1 MMTPKSIAQHLK
13 QQQHLPDP
21 PQFSPRLWMRVER
34 VALAQDPLVG
44 RRGGGVNGGRGSAAA
59 AAAVLEATGHDEDG
73 QEGVGVEQE
82 EVVDVGEALQIVG
95 GLFLVVFLPLL
106 VAFFTLLFFLH
117 LAKGKEDTHKGE

>member
-1 MMTPKSIAQHLK
+1 
-13 QQQHLPDP
+13 
-21 PQFSPRLWMRVER
+21 MRVER

-44 RRGGGVNGGRGSAAA
+44 RRCGSINGSSAA

-95 GLFLVVFLPLL
+95 GLPFPCCC
-106 VAFFTLLFFLH
+106 FFRCLLLFPPP
-117 LAKGKEDTHKGE
+117 GKRQRGHTQRRVNVS

>member
-1 MMTPKSIAQHLK
+1 MS
-13 QQQHLPDP
+13 
-21 PQFSPRLWMRVER
+21 VER

-44 RRGGGVNGGRGSAAA
+44 RRGGGVNGGRGTA

-95 GLFLVVFLPLL
+95 GLLFVVFLSLL
-106 VAFFTLLFFLH
+106 VAFFLH

>member
-1 MMTPKSIAQHLK
+1 MMPPKFSAKHLK
-13 QQQHLPDP
+13 HLLDP
-21 PQFSPRLWMRVER
+21 PQSSPRLWMRVER

-44 RRGGGVNGGRGSAAA
+44 RRGGGVNGSSSAAAA

-95 GLFLVVFLPLL
+95 GLLFVVF
-106 VAFFTLLFFLH
+106 FRC
-117 LAKGKEDTHKGE
+117 